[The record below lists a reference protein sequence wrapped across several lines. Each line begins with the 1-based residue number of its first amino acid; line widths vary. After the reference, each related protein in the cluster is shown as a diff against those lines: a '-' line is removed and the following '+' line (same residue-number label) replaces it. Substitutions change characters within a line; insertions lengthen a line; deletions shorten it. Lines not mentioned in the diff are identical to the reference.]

1 MSFAAVAAIASVV
14 SAGASIKQGMDNKK
28 AQKQQLAAARDA
40 NEITRQAEAKRQ
52 QIADLQAARQR
63 RQAVREAQERRAQ
76 VVAGAEQA
84 GASGSSGLS
93 GATGSIQ
100 TQASENLSFLDQ
112 TAMLSSQAASLF
124 GEARAIQNT
133 PIFADTTG
141 QMVAGLAGSV
151 GTFAKGREG
160 TKLSDLFS

>member
-1 MSFAAVAAIASVV
+1 MSFFAIAAIASVI
-14 SAGASIKQGMDNKK
+14 SAGAAVKQGIDNKK
-28 AQKQQLAAARDA
+28 AQQKQLRAAEESNRL
-40 NEITRQAEAKRQ
+40 TAEADKKRQ

-84 GASGSSGLS
+84 GAAGSSGLS

-100 TQASENLSFLDQ
+100 TQVSENLSFLDQ
-112 TAMLSSQAASLF
+112 TSQLSSQAASLF

-133 PIFADTTG
+133 PIFADNIG
-141 QMVAGLAGSV
+141 QMIGGVSGSI
-151 GTFAKGREG
+151 GTFASGRTG
-160 TKLSDLFS
+160 NLSDLFK